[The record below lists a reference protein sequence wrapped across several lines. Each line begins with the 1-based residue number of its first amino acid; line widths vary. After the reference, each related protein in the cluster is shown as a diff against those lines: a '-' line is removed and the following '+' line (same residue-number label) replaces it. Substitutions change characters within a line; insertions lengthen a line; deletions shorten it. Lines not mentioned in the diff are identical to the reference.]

1 MNYNGKYS
9 LKRYLIK
16 ESARTEAGSTG
27 QYLVADAILKVLP
40 GQYYAQ
46 VIKTGSNA
54 PDLTIHDLKGN
65 KVAQIEVK
73 SNQKHQVPMELS
85 VYSNVA
91 QLTGYVPGKRA
102 TGLTPPHNK
111 DPAVQK
117 LIAKMK
123 TDPDNLPKGTPGNP
137 IVNDGKGLVKK
148 KDKNKKYVLD
158 KDGNNV
164 MVPGDRDHEIF
175 YVAYN
180 ENAHTGMD
188 DLARLRHT
196 SLPNRANAR
205 LSNWFLKSGT
215 GKLKAGCPLPAA
227 FKQAVIADVA
237 AHNPP
242 DDYYATIKGG
252 TEIKVSS
259 ITGNTLIPGAVAID
273 PQIPKYKCGGYGG
286 ANMYSSRDVI
296 DADVH
301 SAQALTLSATAT
313 VPNPIPEIPV
323 DPQTGESAPVA
334 GGIYYA
340 P

>member
-1 MNYNGKYS
+1 MSYNGKYS
-9 LKRYLIK
+9 LKRYLIQ
-16 ESARTEAGSTG
+16 ESARTEAGSQG

-91 QLTGYVPGKRA
+91 TLTGYVPGSRA
-102 TGLTPPHNK
+102 TALTSPHDK

-123 TDPDNLPKGTPGNP
+123 NDDKSSKGQPGLPV
-137 IVNDGKGLVKK
+137 VNDGVMK
-148 KDKNKKYVLD
+148 KDKQTGKK
-158 KDGNNV
+158 
-164 MVPGDRDHEIF
+164 VPAGRDHEIF
-175 YVAYN
+175 YVKYN
-180 ENAHTGMD
+180 PSNHTGLD

-196 SLPNRANAR
+196 SLPKKKNDR
-205 LSNWFLKSGT
+205 LSNWFLKISK
-215 GKLKAGCPLPAA
+215 GKLSGGCPLPAN
-227 FKQAVIADVA
+227 FKKAVIADVA
-237 AHNPP
+237 AHSPP
-242 DDYYATIKGG
+242 DDYYATIANDGS
-252 TEIKVSS
+252 IKVSS
-259 ITGNTLIPGAVAID
+259 ISGNTLIPGASQID
-273 PQIPKYKCGGYGG
+273 PQIPKYVCSGYGG
-286 ANMYSSRDVI
+286 GNAYSSRDVI

-301 SAQALTLSATAT
+301 SAQALALSVSAT

-323 DPQTGESAPVA
+323 DPNTGDPAPVA